1 MSHVQ
6 CTYYYIF
13 KCELMEWE
21 WDMIIERKYKIDIVK
36 EENSLIMTRS
46 QNMMEIV
53 TDKLIK
59 IKSSG
64 KNLWFISF
72 FYECIFS

>member
-72 FYECIFS
+72 FY